1 MANQDQTHALLYGL
15 DIFSSHQ
22 GVLNW
27 TNYTIIK
34 KDCGKDSK
42 MSQTQKTR
50 KKVDKTFPI
59 AIQYKLISSTSHT
72 VIIFHVEKNNI
83 QPPPSFIFVGKIK
96 LQENIHT
103 ASSRSNSIEYMS
115 FYSKPEYYPRIQQ
128 RFDEL
133 ENYYSFTR
141 EARNVDEKFVK
152 SLLSRPECL
161 SVKNVLTD
169 NQSKIA
175 KHFHTHYKY
184 PSLIN
189 INASVSFAT
198 GNRRPNGKIQSM
210 SGPAIIYNSHT
221 YKLSTKGRYFFRGI
235 PYSSSSTINFIRHSV
250 HPEYIRVIHQY
261 FS

>member
-1 MANQDQTHALLYGL
+1 MADQNQTHVLLYGL

-34 KDCGKDSK
+34 KDCGKYSK

-59 AIQYKLISSTSHT
+59 ANQFVLISSTSHA
-72 VIIFHVEKNNI
+72 VMIFHVEKNKI
-83 QPPPSFIFVGKIK
+83 ETPPSFIFVGKIK

-103 ASSRSNSIEYMS
+103 SSRSNSIEYMS
-115 FYSKPEYYPRIQQ
+115 FYSKPEYYPRIRQ

-141 EARNVDEKFVK
+141 EARHVDERFVK

-161 SVKNVLTD
+161 SVKNVLTN
-169 NQSKIA
+169 NQSQIA
-175 KHFHTHYKY
+175 KHFHVHYKY
-184 PSLIN
+184 PCLIN
-189 INASVSFAT
+189 INGSVSYAT
-198 GNRRPNGKIQSM
+198 GKRRPTEKFNPCQDQPS
-210 SGPAIIYNSHT
+210 SIIPVHISCPQKDDIFSVASHIHR
-221 YKLSTKGRYFFRGI
+221 LPPSTL
-235 PYSSSSTINFIRHSV
+235 
-250 HPEYIRVIHQY
+250 
-261 FS
+261 